1 MFVFVSLYAYMN
13 QERICTLLARKLSGE
28 ASDTESRELD
38 QLLHAQ
44 PSMKS
49 VAGHLQQHWQEVQR
63 NDQEFL
69 EATYLVHLHKMEQ
82 AGVWNSN
89 NEEQSVTA
97 LPPMRKF
104 RYWIAAS
111 LAMTALLAGAF
122 FLLRPTSPTIANQ
135 TTFPA
140 EKSNEVSTK
149 YGNRSKIQLPDGS
162 TVWLNAGSKLNYHKD
177 FGNENREV
185 ELSGEAYFDVAR
197 DPQRPF
203 IVHTATVDVKV
214 LGTVFN
220 LKSYPTDPSTETS
233 LIHGSVQV
241 TVREK
246 KNQVYVLHPN
256 EKLTVM
262 HNATPEHAITKTT
275 NSPLIPK
282 PVMIKPLTY
291 SPGQSTA
298 VEAAWIENKLSFA
311 DRPFEE
317 LAKDMERWY
326 DVKIEFT
333 GSRAKAH
340 HFTGS
345 FKHESLEEALSALQ
359 FSASFR
365 YQINNR
371 LITIE

>member
-1 MFVFVSLYAYMN
+1 MN

-38 QLLHAQ
+38 QLLQ
-44 PSMKS
+44 DNPSMQPI
-49 VAGHLQQHWQEVQR
+49 AGHLQQHWQEVPR

-82 AGVWNSN
+82 AGVWDT
-89 NEEQSVTA
+89 NEEESA
-97 LPPMRKF
+97 PLPVRRF
-104 RYWIAAS
+104 RNLRNRIAAGVT
-111 LAMTALLAGAF
+111 LAAVLTSAF
-122 FLLRPTSPTIANQ
+122 FLLRNTSSETANH

-162 TVWLNAGSKLNYHKD
+162 TVWLNAGSKLNYHKN

-185 ELSGEAYFDVAR
+185 ELSGEAYFDVVR

-220 LKSYPTDPSTETS
+220 LKSYPTDRSTETS

-246 KNQVYVLHPN
+246 KNQVYILHPN

-262 HNATPEHAITKTT
+262 HNATGAPESAIAKTT

-282 PVMIKPLTY
+282 PVLIRPLTY
-291 SPGQSTA
+291 SPGQATS

-326 DVKIEFT
+326 DVKIEFS